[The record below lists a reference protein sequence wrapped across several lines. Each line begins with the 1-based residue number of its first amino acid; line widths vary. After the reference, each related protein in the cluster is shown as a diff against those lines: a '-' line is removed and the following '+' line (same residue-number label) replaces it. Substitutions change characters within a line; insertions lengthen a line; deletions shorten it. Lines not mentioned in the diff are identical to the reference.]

1 MRKVI
6 DLYKKSAKDQ
16 LVWTYVIN
24 LGHDGSHPSILDFKV
39 EALRLAL
46 LDKLGTEQNLLIKIR
61 DHK

>member
-6 DLYKKSAKDQ
+6 DLYKKSAKDH
-16 LVWTYVIN
+16 LVWTYVIH
-24 LGHDGSHPSILDFKV
+24 LGQDGSHPSILDFKT

-61 DHK
+61 DHT

>member
-1 MRKVI
+1 MRNVI
-6 DLYKKSAKDQ
+6 DLYNRSAKDH

-24 LGHDGSHPSILDFKV
+24 LGQDGSHPSILDFKA

-61 DHK
+61 GHE